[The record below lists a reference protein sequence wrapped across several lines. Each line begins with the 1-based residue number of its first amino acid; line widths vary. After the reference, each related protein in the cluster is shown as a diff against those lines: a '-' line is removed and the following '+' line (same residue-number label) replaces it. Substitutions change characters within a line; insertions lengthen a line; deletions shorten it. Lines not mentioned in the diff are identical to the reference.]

1 MGETTWEKYLKV
13 KKQKRKEK
21 RSKVKEI
28 QLEAGEEKGEDD
40 SVGFDDP
47 FFQHDITTATA
58 VSRGN
63 SSCPG

>member
-13 KKQKRKEK
+13 KKWKRKEK
-21 RSKVKEI
+21 KSKVKEA
-28 QLEAGEEKGEDD
+28 EAGEKEEDD

-58 VSRGN
+58 VSSGN